1 VVTGI
6 GFRFRKSLSN
16 IKVKGI
22 QTYVLVY
29 HVSEI
34 HKCEKCGK
42 VIAKPKELIR
52 FVKQSE
58 EDKMKETEVGAWGED
73 YASGELELRGWIV
86 SIPTRD
92 VGIDRVAFKVD
103 VQKFKYLFIQVKTAV
118 WTDTSGYSITVRKTK
133 AYEDPHFIFIFV
145 LKDLE
150 NRVKFLVL
158 TTEEW
163 REIMGKKLKSRS
175 WTEKGIYLFHIPSEL
190 KKWKKHLNAFDK
202 LETL

>member
-1 VVTGI
+1 MRG
-6 GFRFRKSLSN
+6 
-16 IKVKGI
+16 
-22 QTYVLVY
+22 
-29 HVSEI
+29 
-34 HKCEKCGK
+34 
-42 VIAKPKELIR
+42 
-52 FVKQSE
+52 
-58 EDKMKETEVGAWGED
+58 TEVGAWGED

-103 VQKFKYLFIQVKTAV
+103 TQKFKYLFIQVKTAV

-145 LKDLE
+145 LRDLE

-163 REIMGKKLKSRS
+163 REIMGKKLETPS
-175 WTEKGIYLFHIPSEL
+175 WKEEGVYLFHIPYEL
-190 KKWKKHLNAFDK
+190 KEWKKHLNAFDK
-202 LETL
+202 LEKL